1 MKDTK
6 FLTQAALIG
15 AAYAVL
21 TIILAPISYG
31 IMQVRIAEALTVLPF
46 FTSAAVPG
54 LFIGCLIA
62 NIYGGAGIAD
72 IIIGSLTTLSAAYL
86 SAKVKK
92 KCLVPL
98 PPIILNALII
108 GTMLYTIFLNTG
120 DKTTLLAAIG
130 WVGLGQTIACY
141 GLGYP
146 LLILLE
152 KYKDKLFSK

>member
-15 AAYAVL
+15 AVYAVL
-21 TIILAPISYG
+21 TIILTPISYG

-46 FTSAAVPG
+46 FTPAAVPG

-62 NIYGGAGIAD
+62 NIYGGVGIAD
-72 IIIGSLTTLSAAYL
+72 IIIGSLTTLGAAYL
-86 SAKVKK
+86 SAKITIKQ
-92 KCLVPL
+92 LVPL
-98 PPIILNALII
+98 APIILNALII
-108 GTMLYTIFLNTG
+108 GTLLYTVFLNTG
-120 DKTTLLAAIG
+120 NKTTLLATIC

-152 KYKDKLFSK
+152 KYKNKLF